1 LLQEATFRQPNP
13 SHALDDVYPMTPI
26 SHPHPRNAFLAAA
39 LALAAAPLCA
49 QIPQRQISTLPA
61 TSPTALPAANTLP
74 APIAATPDT
83 THPSHEPQRAE
94 VTYAAGLINVRAD
107 NSSLNQILHT
117 ISRLTDMT
125 ITGGVADERV
135 FGNYGPAEPST
146 ILATLLDGTGSNML
160 LRISTTDAPSELILT
175 PRNGGPTPPNPN
187 AGRFDDDEDANQ
199 RRPRRLSDRLQRQ
212 GQPFQPQAIP
222 QQAQAPAQQQ
232 QPSGPPSIPQPAN
245 DVNGNASN
253 TSPTAAS
260 YPTTNSVPLD
270 SVPTP
275 STTPSTSGIVDA
287 PNPPPPGSTTSTS
300 PNGVA
305 TPDQIYQ
312 QLLQMQKQKAAAS
325 SPTTTTTPQ

>member
-1 LLQEATFRQPNP
+1 
-13 SHALDDVYPMTPI
+13 MTSIPR
-26 SHPHPRNAFLAAA
+26 PQPRNVFLAVA
-39 LALAAAPLCA
+39 LALAVAPLYA
-49 QIPQRQISTLPA
+49 QAPQRQISTLPA
-61 TSPTALPAANTLP
+61 TQPTTLPAANTLQ

-83 THPSHEPQRAE
+83 AHPSHEPKRAE

-107 NSSLNQILHT
+107 NSSLNQILHA

-212 GQPFQPQAIP
+212 GQPLQPQVIP

-245 DVNGNASN
+245 NVNGSPDN

-275 STTPSTSGIVDA
+275 STTPSTSGIVDS
-287 PNPPPPGSTTSTS
+287 PNPPPANSTTGTS

-325 SPTTTTTPQ
+325 SSTTTTTPQ

>member
-1 LLQEATFRQPNP
+1 LLGEATFQPTNP
-13 SHALDDVYPMTPI
+13 SHAIDDLHPMTSTLRPQ
-26 SHPHPRNAFLAAA
+26 PRNRFLATA
-39 LALAAAPLCA
+39 LALTIAPLCA
-49 QIPQRQISTLPA
+49 QAPQRQISTLPA
-61 TSPTALPAANTLP
+61 TSPTALPAANTLQ

-83 THPSHEPQRAE
+83 THPSREPKRAE

-107 NSSLNQILHT
+107 NSSLNQILHA

-160 LRISTTDAPSELILT
+160 LRISTTDAPSELVLT

-187 AGRFDDDEDANQ
+187 AGRFDDEDANQ
-199 RRPRRLSDRLQRQ
+199 PRQLRLSDRMRRQ
-212 GQPFQPQAIP
+212 AQPLQPQVIP

-232 QPSGPPSIPQPAN
+232 HSGPPSIPQPAN
-245 DVNGNASN
+245 NVNGSPDN

-260 YPTTNSVPLD
+260 FPTTNSVPLD

-275 STTPSTSGIVDA
+275 STTPSTSGIVDS
-287 PNPPPPGSTTSTS
+287 PHPPPPRSTTRTR

-325 SPTTTTTPQ
+325 SSTTTTTPQ

>member
-1 LLQEATFRQPNP
+1 
-13 SHALDDVYPMTPI
+13 MTPT
-26 SHPHPRNAFLAAA
+26 PHPQPRNTFLAAA
-39 LALAAAPLCA
+39 LALAVAPLCA
-49 QIPQRQISTLPA
+49 QAPQRPVSTLPA
-61 TSPTALPAANTLP
+61 TSPTALPAANTLQ

-83 THPSHEPQRAE
+83 THPSHEPKRAE

-107 NSSLNQILHT
+107 NSSLNQILHS

-146 ILATLLDGTGSNML
+146 ILATLLGGTGSNML
-160 LRISTTDAPSELILT
+160 LRISTTDEPSELILT

-187 AGRFDDDEDANQ
+187 AARFDDDQDVSPPRN
-199 RRPRRLSDRLQRQ
+199 RRVSDRLNQRFEQ
-212 GQPFQPQAIP
+212 QAAP
-222 QQAQAPAQQQ
+222 QQAVSQPAQQ

-245 DVNGNASN
+245 NVNGSPDNS
-253 TSPTAAS
+253 SPTAAS

-300 PNGVA
+300 PNGVS

-312 QLLQMQKQKAAAS
+312 QLLQMQKQKSAPS
-325 SPTTTTTPQ
+325 SSTTTTPATTPQQ

>member
-1 LLQEATFRQPNP
+1 
-13 SHALDDVYPMTPI
+13 MTSIPR
-26 SHPHPRNAFLAAA
+26 PQPRNVFLAVA
-39 LALAAAPLCA
+39 LALAVAPLYA
-49 QIPQRQISTLPA
+49 QAPQRQISTLPA
-61 TSPTALPAANTLP
+61 TQPTTLPAANTLQ

-83 THPSHEPQRAE
+83 AHPSHEPKRAE

-107 NSSLNQILHT
+107 NSSLNQILHA

-187 AGRFDDDEDANQ
+187 AGRFDDEDANQ

-212 GQPFQPQAIP
+212 GQPLQPQVIP

-245 DVNGNASN
+245 NVNGSPDN

-275 STTPSTSGIVDA
+275 STTPSTSGIVDS
-287 PNPPPPGSTTSTS
+287 PNPPPANSTTGTS

-325 SPTTTTTPQ
+325 SSTTTTTPQ

>member
-1 LLQEATFRQPNP
+1 
-13 SHALDDVYPMTPI
+13 MTSIPR
-26 SHPHPRNAFLAAA
+26 PQPRNVFLAVA
-39 LALAAAPLCA
+39 LALAVAPLYA
-49 QIPQRQISTLPA
+49 QAPQRQISTLPA
-61 TSPTALPAANTLP
+61 TQPTTLPAANTLQ

-160 LRISTTDAPSELILT
+160 LRISTTDAPSELVLT

-187 AGRFDDDEDANQ
+187 AGRFDDEDANQ

-212 GQPFQPQAIP
+212 GQPLQPQVIP

-245 DVNGNASN
+245 NVNGSPDN

-275 STTPSTSGIVDA
+275 STTPSTSGIVDS
-287 PNPPPPGSTTSTS
+287 PNPPPANSTTGTS

-325 SPTTTTTPQ
+325 SSTTTTTPQ